1 MTANNGKGR
10 IATSSTTSL
19 FIVIVLHS
27 SLLSVVALDQ
37 KNNAHH
43 HHHHE
48 QTSNLN
54 IEEAESPGLLRK
66 RKAIVSCAQS
76 YSPNTIKYVAGQLVS
91 NNGKNYICKD
101 PPWDNWCNNAD
112 YEPGVG
118 STGYWG
124 MAWRVSC

>member
-10 IATSSTTSL
+10 IATLATTSW
-19 FIVIVLHS
+19 FIVIVLNS

-37 KNNAHH
+37 KNYA

-54 IEEAESPGLLRK
+54 IEEAESPALLRK
-66 RKAIVSCAQS
+66 RKALVSCAQS
-76 YSPNTIKYVAGQLVS
+76 YSPNTIKYMAGQLVS
-91 NNGKNYICKD
+91 NNGKNYVCKD